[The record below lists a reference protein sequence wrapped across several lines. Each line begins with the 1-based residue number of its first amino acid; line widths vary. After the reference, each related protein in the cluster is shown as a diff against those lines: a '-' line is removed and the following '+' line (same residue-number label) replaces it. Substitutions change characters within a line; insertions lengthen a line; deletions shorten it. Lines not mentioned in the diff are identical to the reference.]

1 MSTNGNISEP
11 NSPTHSTLSNII
23 APNSPIHNVTGTTS
37 SSNILYTQNIG
48 TSSNILNFTLN
59 ETIIQDG
66 DTVTNQ
72 QGLNNSNIAITHT
85 KFIDTNSLDVV
96 DINADL
102 LGTAFSMH
110 DDEKSGPSSGLYSQI
125 K

>member
-11 NSPTHSTLSNII
+11 NSPTHSTTSNIS

-66 DTVTNQ
+66 DTVTN
-72 QGLNNSNIAITHT
+72 
-85 KFIDTNSLDVV
+85 
-96 DINADL
+96 
-102 LGTAFSMH
+102 
-110 DDEKSGPSSGLYSQI
+110 
-125 K
+125 